1 MQMRSKSNRKTKP
14 FLTCH
19 NTDVV
24 LVGPVAGGA
33 LGEAGA
39 GGAVGSQHVLRWA
52 GRWRAVELQ
61 GVQVGQLLLLQLL
74 VVILVVLVVHM
85 LLLMVAGVVLL
96 VVLMAEHQTNT
107 ASPVVSVGGTIRAD
121 HRTTETTSSRCQQ
134 SCAGGSIG
142 AQPPDTRAS
151 LRIVARR
158 SAEGNCVVIKDI
170 HLKCVR
176 VGGQRIRKGIGL
188 GVISLVVCLVGRQV
202 WLSSQL
208 LFFLNRV
215 SSKINL
221 YI

>member
-1 MQMRSKSNRKTKP
+1 MRSKSNRKTKP

-74 VVILVVLVVHM
+74 VVILVVHM

-107 ASPVVSVGGTIRAD
+107 ASPVVSVGGAIRAD
-121 HRTTETTSSRCQQ
+121 HRTTETTSSRC
-134 SCAGGSIG
+134 
-142 AQPPDTRAS
+142 
-151 LRIVARR
+151 
-158 SAEGNCVVIKDI
+158 
-170 HLKCVR
+170 
-176 VGGQRIRKGIGL
+176 
-188 GVISLVVCLVGRQV
+188 
-202 WLSSQL
+202 
-208 LFFLNRV
+208 
-215 SSKINL
+215 
-221 YI
+221 

>member
-121 HRTTETTSSRCQQ
+121 HRTTETTSSRC
-134 SCAGGSIG
+134 
-142 AQPPDTRAS
+142 
-151 LRIVARR
+151 
-158 SAEGNCVVIKDI
+158 
-170 HLKCVR
+170 
-176 VGGQRIRKGIGL
+176 
-188 GVISLVVCLVGRQV
+188 
-202 WLSSQL
+202 
-208 LFFLNRV
+208 
-215 SSKINL
+215 
-221 YI
+221 